1 MIIFYFHGLVVMFK
15 HFRNILLFTLLFA
28 GPVMAQSIEGLKDI
42 VSIQQE
48 KILRMEDNIKKLV
61 GSLEQ
66 QSNFGTQNK
75 NLKVLENQVNELSSD
90 IRQLE
95 NNIKN
100 ITNLSYNL
108 DFALKRIERHLEL
121 KAIQDDNTKE
131 VNDFKSEAKPTFQK
145 QKIENIKKKSLDGK
159 TDGVL
164 GFIKEAPDTDAEN
177 QKKVTDTEVVD
188 NNDALKLSKVT
199 AEESYNYALDLARQ
213 LDFENAEKAF
223 KEFLIRHKNN
233 KLQADAQYWLGRV
246 YFAQK
251 KYEEAAI
258 AMAEFNSI
266 FPNDPR
272 FQETTLLIAEAAVNF
287 APKNQLCDILNQSL
301 EFMVNPSEKFVK
313 RINSLK
319 NEKKCSAE

>member
-1 MIIFYFHGLVVMFK
+1 MFK
-15 HFRNILLFTLLFA
+15 HFRNTLLFTLLFA

-75 NLKVLENQVNELSSD
+75 NLKVLENQVNELSSN

-121 KAIQDDNTKE
+121 KAIQDDNVKE
-131 VNDFKSEAKPTFQK
+131 INDFKSEVKPTYQK
-145 QKIENIKKKSLDGK
+145 QKIENIKKKSLNGK

-177 QKKVTDTEVVD
+177 QKKVTDKEVVD
-188 NNDALKLSKVT
+188 NNDALKSPKRT

-223 KEFLIRHKNN
+223 KEFLIKHKNN

>member
-75 NLKVLENQVNELSSD
+75 NLKVLENQVNELSSN

-108 DFALKRIERHLEL
+108 DFALKRIERHLQL
-121 KAIQDDNTKE
+121 KSILDDNTKE

-164 GFIKEAPDTDAEN
+164 GFIKEVPDTDAKN
-177 QKKVTDTEVVD
+177 QKKIPDTKVVD
-188 NNDALKLSKVT
+188 NNDALKSPKVT

>member
-75 NLKVLENQVNELSSD
+75 NLKVLENQVNELSSN

-108 DFALKRIERHLEL
+108 DFALKRIERHLQL
-121 KAIQDDNTKE
+121 KSILDDNTKE

-164 GFIKEAPDTDAEN
+164 GFIKEAPNTDAEN

-188 NNDALKLSKVT
+188 NNDALKSSKVT

>member
-1 MIIFYFHGLVVMFK
+1 MFK

-66 QSNFGTQNK
+66 QSNFGSQNK
-75 NLKVLENQVNELSSD
+75 NLKVLENQVNELSSN

-95 NNIKN
+95 NNVKN

-108 DFALKRIERHLEL
+108 DFALKRIERHLQL
-121 KAIQDDNTKE
+121 KAILDDNTKE

-164 GFIKEAPDTDAEN
+164 GFNKEAPNTDAEN
-177 QKKVTDTEVVD
+177 QKKVTDTEVVG
-188 NNDALKLSKVT
+188 NNDALKSPKVT

>member
-15 HFRNILLFTLLFA
+15 HFRNTLLFTLLFA

-75 NLKVLENQVNELSSD
+75 NLKVLENQVNELSSN
-90 IRQLE
+90 IMQLE

-121 KAIQDDNTKE
+121 KAIQDDNVKE
-131 VNDFKSEAKPTFQK
+131 INDFKSEVKPTYQK
-145 QKIENIKKKSLDGK
+145 QKIENIKKKSLNGK

-177 QKKVTDTEVVD
+177 QKKVTDKEVVD
-188 NNDALKLSKVT
+188 NNDALKSPKRT

-223 KEFLIRHKNN
+223 KEFLIKHKNN

-266 FPNDPR
+266 FPNDSR

>member
-1 MIIFYFHGLVVMFK
+1 MFK

-75 NLKVLENQVNELSSD
+75 NLKVLENQVNELSSN

-177 QKKVTDTEVVD
+177 QKKVTDKEVVD
-188 NNDALKLSKVT
+188 NNDALKSPKRT

>member
-1 MIIFYFHGLVVMFK
+1 MIKYSV
-15 HFRNILLFTLLFA
+15 NILLVMILLIRPA
-28 GPVMAQSIEGLKDI
+28 MSQSIEGLKDI
-42 VSIQQE
+42 VSVQQE
-48 KILRMEDNIKKLV
+48 KISRIEENLKILI
-61 GSLEQ
+61 GSVEQ
-66 QSNFGTQNK
+66 QFNVSNENK
-75 NLKVLENQVNELSSD
+75 GSKLLENQINKLSVK
-90 IRQLE
+90 IKLLE

-100 ITNLSYNL
+100 IRDLSYDL

-121 KAIQDDNTKE
+121 RSIQNNYKNETNNTKAQ
-131 VNDFKSEAKPTFQK
+131 SKPNYK
-145 QKIENIKKKSLDGK
+145 NEKIGNIEKKSLNGK

-164 GFIKEAPDTDAEN
+164 GFIKEKPVKETEN
-177 QKKVTDTEVVD
+177 HKKPIEIDKFDSNTKTIFPEGTVED
-188 NNDALKLSKVT
+188 N
-199 AEESYNYALDLARQ
+199 YNYALDLARQ
-213 LDFENAEKAF
+213 LDFENAEEAF
-223 KEFLIRHKNN
+223 KEFLVIHKKT

-301 EFMVNPSEKFVK
+301 EFMVNPSEKFIK
-313 RINSLK
+313 RINFLK
-319 NEKKCSAE
+319 NEKQCSFE

>member
-1 MIIFYFHGLVVMFK
+1 MFK
-15 HFRNILLFTLLFA
+15 HFRNTLLFILLFV

-75 NLKVLENQVNELSSD
+75 NLKVLENQVNELSSN
-90 IRQLE
+90 IMQLE

-121 KAIQDDNTKE
+121 KAIQDGNTKE
-131 VNDFKSEAKPTFQK
+131 VNDFKSEAKSTFQK

-188 NNDALKLSKVT
+188 NNDALKSPKRT

-223 KEFLIRHKNN
+223 KEFLIKHKNN

>member
-75 NLKVLENQVNELSSD
+75 NLKVLENQVNELSSN

-95 NNIKN
+95 NNVKN

-164 GFIKEAPDTDAEN
+164 GFIKEAPNTDAEN

>member
-1 MIIFYFHGLVVMFK
+1 
-15 HFRNILLFTLLFA
+15 
-28 GPVMAQSIEGLKDI
+28 MAQSIEGLKDI

-75 NLKVLENQVNELSSD
+75 NLKVLENQVNELSSN

-121 KAIQDDNTKE
+121 KAIQDDNVKE
-131 VNDFKSEAKPTFQK
+131 INDFKSEVKPTYQK

-177 QKKVTDTEVVD
+177 QKKVTDKEVVD
-188 NNDALKLSKVT
+188 NNDALKSPKRT

-223 KEFLIRHKNN
+223 REFLIKHKNN
-233 KLQADAQYWLGRV
+233 KLEADAQYWLGRV

>member
-1 MIIFYFHGLVVMFK
+1 MIIFLFHGFVVMFK

-75 NLKVLENQVNELSSD
+75 NLKVLENQVNELSSN

-95 NNIKN
+95 NNVKN

-177 QKKVTDTEVVD
+177 QKKVTNTEVVD
-188 NNDALKLSKVT
+188 NNDALKLPKVT

-266 FPNDPR
+266 FPNDSR
-272 FQETTLLIAEAAVNF
+272 SQETTLLIAEAAVNF

>member
-1 MIIFYFHGLVVMFK
+1 MFK
-15 HFRNILLFTLLFA
+15 HFRNTLLFTLLFA

-75 NLKVLENQVNELSSD
+75 NLKVLENQVNELSSN

-121 KAIQDDNTKE
+121 KAIQDDNVKE
-131 VNDFKSEAKPTFQK
+131 LNDFKSEVKPTYQK
-145 QKIENIKKKSLDGK
+145 QKIENIKKKSLNGK

-164 GFIKEAPDTDAEN
+164 GFIKEAPDTDAEK

-188 NNDALKLSKVT
+188 NNDALKSPKRT

-223 KEFLIRHKNN
+223 KEFLIKHKNN